1 MKKTTMVMSL
11 LLIAFTLQ
19 SCGKTNKVDTKRNG
33 GLTSPTGTSTPLNF
47 PGVTAQQNTFVTQL
61 LSRYNCQSGTR
72 MPEMV
77 FNTQGSFN
85 GNIAKVQ
92 GTFQPGA
99 MGGSVAGV
107 YAGVSSFGDIMVVT
121 KVTNG
126 MSVIGFNVSLMMCPF
141 HPLIIP
147 GRQIGNFQAPLGI
160 SLIDV
165 NACAAGGAA
174 ASLTRLEAAQYQYY
188 PAAVIETT
196 FSAPSC
202 M

>member
-1 MKKTTMVMSL
+1 MKKITLIMFALVAITM
-11 LLIAFTLQ
+11 Q
-19 SCGKTNKVDTKRNG
+19 SCGKTNKVATNPTPAG
-33 GLTSPTGTSTPLNF
+33 GAPGSSPMGF
-47 PGVTAQQNTFVTQL
+47 PGVTAQQNGFVTQL
-61 LSRYNCQSGTR
+61 MTRYPCQSGQR

-99 MGGSVAGV
+99 VGGTVAGV
-107 YAGVSSFGDIMVVT
+107 YAGVSSFGDIMVLT

-126 MSVIGFNVSLMMCPF
+126 MAVIGFNVSLSMCPF

-165 NACAAGGAA
+165 NQCAAGSAI

-188 PAAVIETT
+188 PAGIIETT

-202 M
+202 N